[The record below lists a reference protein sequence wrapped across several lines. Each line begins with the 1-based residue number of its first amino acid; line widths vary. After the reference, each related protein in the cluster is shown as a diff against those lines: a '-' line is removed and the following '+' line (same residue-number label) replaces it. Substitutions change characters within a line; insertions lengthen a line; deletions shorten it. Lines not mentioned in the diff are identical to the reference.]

1 MPTAVVFDRPIKLRA
16 LKLTSMYITTKTLL
30 VLEYRRL
37 LTPTRCHEQR
47 KQSYYYLASLDSVLS
62 IGG

>member
-1 MPTAVVFDRPIKLRA
+1 MPTAVSA
-16 LKLTSMYITTKTLL
+16 QAHTNMYITTKTLL

-47 KQSYYYLASLDSVLS
+47 KQSYYYLASLDSVYRWINFLIS
-62 IGG
+62 